1 MDERGRTLF
10 SARTEYFMAQ
20 EADGSCEMEP
30 KIFSN
35 ALYEVCKKAAGWAKE
50 SRCAIRALSLT
61 SQRSSVAAL
70 AENGEPLGNF
80 IMWHDKRSAAYCDE
94 MNRLHGEEIY
104 SITGTKLTPTLS
116 APKMVLMRNIAP
128 HTYDQAWKLVG
139 IHDYLVLL
147 ITGEPVTDTSLA
159 SRSGLLDVASGNW
172 SDRLLELFSIE
183 KEKFCRLAHPG
194 DVVGKVT
201 GGFSGL
207 TGIPEGVPVVSAG
220 GDQQCSVL
228 GQGITADGQIGV
240 TVGTGA
246 YACMAMGSPEK
257 DRKQRVNLNAAAL
270 PGQWVAEAS
279 TFSSGL
285 TYNWFRQNFFEDK
298 TTEDMNR
305 AIESVAP
312 GCGGVLALPLL
323 AGKGCPD
330 WDLSARGVFCNFST
344 ETSKAQFARAVLEGI
359 AAEVA
364 ECIGVLRQ
372 LGDPADAGETIT
384 LAGGLAKSALFGQMM
399 ADMTGASVRL
409 LEVEE
414 TTAAGAWIQ
423 AILALG
429 LYDSCEEVVQ
439 ASELFR
445 ERKRFIPDPDTG
457 RIYQSANAA
466 RRLLYESIP
475 FQKLQELLAP
485 ASAVRHPDV

>member
-1 MDERGRTLF
+1 MCVLVIDTGSSSMRAILMDEEGRTLF
-10 SARTEYFMAQ
+10 SDRIEYFMAQ
-20 EADGSCEMEP
+20 EADGSCEMEAE
-30 KIFSN
+30 IFSN
-35 ALYEVCKKAAGWAKE
+35 ALYEVCKEAAGWAYE
-50 SRCAIRALSLT
+50 HRCGIRGLSLT

-94 MNRLHGEEIY
+94 MNRLYGDEIY
-104 SITGTKLTPTLS
+104 SITGTRLTPTLS
-116 APKMVLMRNIAP
+116 APKMVLMRKIAP
-128 HTYDQAWKLVG
+128 QTYDQAWKLVG

-147 ITGEPVTDTSLA
+147 ITGEAVTDTSLA
-159 SRSGLLDVASGNW
+159 SRSSLLDVATGNW

-183 KEKFCRLAHPG
+183 KEKLCRLARPG
-194 DVVGKVT
+194 DVIGKVT
-201 GGFSGL
+201 GSFSEI
-207 TGIPEGVPVVSAG
+207 TGIPEGIPVVSAG

-246 YACMAMGSPEK
+246 YACMAMGSPKK
-257 DRKQRVNLNAAAL
+257 DRQQRLNLNAAAL

-364 ECIGVLRQ
+364 ECVGVLWQ
-372 LGDPADAGETIT
+372 LGKLTGEAETIDPAEEAATPGSADESKRNTFAGEAETIT
-384 LAGGLAKSALFGQMM
+384 LAGGLAKSALFWPDDG
-399 ADMTGASVRL
+399 G
-409 LEVEE
+409 
-414 TTAAGAWIQ
+414 
-423 AILALG
+423 
-429 LYDSCEEVVQ
+429 YDRC
-439 ASELFR
+439 FR
-445 ERKRFIPDPDTG
+445 
-457 RIYQSANAA
+457 
-466 RRLLYESIP
+466 
-475 FQKLQELLAP
+475 
-485 ASAVRHPDV
+485 